1 MKPVPL
7 KVASFSLYIYPSI
20 DVAPICVDPEIIASW
35 QGSGIRRLW
44 LCTWPY
50 PLLRALAPLVTNGHG
65 LCAGCRHRTI
75 LSSGWGWLIEGASYL
90 LCGSGVLTYSPA
102 LSCEQSPVAPKKVNT
117 EFPGAWSPEFHSG
130 HAQNSRLGQLPSML
144 PARSL
149 IYKQLHQSTQHCFWW
164 LHF

>member
-1 MKPVPL
+1 MHL
-7 KVASFSLYIYPSI
+7 TLPS
-20 DVAPICVDPEIIASW
+20 A
-35 QGSGIRRLW
+35 Q
-44 LCTWPY
+44 
-50 PLLRALAPLVTNGHG
+50 ALAPLVTNGHG
-65 LCAGCRHRTI
+65 LSAGCRHRTI

-144 PARSL
+144 PAGHL
-149 IYKQLHQSTQHCFWW
+149 IHKQLQRSTQHCFWW
-164 LHF
+164 LHFLSPSRVLQCKSVSQAPEHWRLEIWLPLPPI